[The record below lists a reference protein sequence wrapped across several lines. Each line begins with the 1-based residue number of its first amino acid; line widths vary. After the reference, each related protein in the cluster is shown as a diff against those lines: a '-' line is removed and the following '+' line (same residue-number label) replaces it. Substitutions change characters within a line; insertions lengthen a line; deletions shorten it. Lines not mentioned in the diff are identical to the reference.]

1 MLLFLLKNKRDAVRL
16 AGGQRRPDGRI
27 LIRFV
32 AFLFA
37 LILLQAL
44 LSCRGPDFTGTTL
57 EKDGL
62 TKLQTFSIDDQP
74 DPALYIWNMRPIPF
88 EELKPLISDRFM
100 EKGYWLA
107 SPQEADIRIIL
118 TTFTEE
124 STPRTRIAILEM
136 FECSSSRKLWS
147 GRAEFPFKINPKQG
161 VTNDPALMGLLGL
174 IPPHTESDCPP
185 SSSAPRWPTGNSS
198 TRPAAWSGPSHW

>member
-1 MLLFLLKNKRDAVRL
+1 MLLFLLKNRRDDVRL
-16 AGGQRRPDGRI
+16 AGGHRRPDGRI

-57 EKDGL
+57 EKDRL
-62 TKLQTFSIDDQP
+62 TTLKTFSIDSQP
-74 DPALYIWNMRPIPF
+74 DPELYIWNMRPFPF
-88 EELKPLISDRFM
+88 EDLKPLISDRLM

-107 SPQEADIRIIL
+107 SPQEADVRIIL

-124 STPRTRIAILEM
+124 STPRSRITIFEM
-136 FECSSSRKLWS
+136 VERSTSRKLWT
-147 GRAEFPFKINPKQG
+147 GRAEIPYQIDPIQG
-161 VTNDPALMGLLGL
+161 VANQPTLAGLLDL
-174 IPPHTESDCPP
+174 IPPHTGSDCPP
-185 SSSAPRWPTGNSS
+185 SSSAQRCPTGNSS
-198 TRPAAWSGPSHW
+198 PRPAAWSGSSHW